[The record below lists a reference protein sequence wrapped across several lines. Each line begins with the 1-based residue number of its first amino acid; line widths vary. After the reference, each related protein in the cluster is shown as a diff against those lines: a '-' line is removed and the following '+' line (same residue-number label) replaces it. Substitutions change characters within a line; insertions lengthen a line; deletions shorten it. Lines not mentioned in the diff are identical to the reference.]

1 MQWTVSLHWCWMLPL
16 LGTVLF
22 LCFSLLRGGTIK
34 KTKKQIWKVKEGPY
48 CLGFPYHSTGS
59 VAAAAAAF
67 TAAVKVYMEEAAAAS
82 LCASNL
88 PVIVLS
94 VFWFMLCFDE
104 SGTEVVPSFLHGLL
118 RDGHV
123 LGLRFGRASAAA
135 AFLLQFCSYTA
146 AAFVGVITLV
156 MVYGLLDCDFTV
168 GGQAR
173 SFAGTTSSYSLGNAA
188 QGRDESSETC
198 FGSWAEDDKK
208 EAGKKGEV
216 IIDVNTDSFQLMV
229 VTLTGRTLMI
239 SVLDDWTVHDLS
251 LRLEKDT
258 GIPRD
263 AFFLTHGPRVL
274 VPGLLREMA
283 LSSSSVLRMRG
294 RVRGGG
300 PHGGPHGVPSIPGE
314 WTCGNCGATKCWPVR
329 TRCYRCGMARN
340 GAPSHPIPG
349 YPDPGRPPY
358 PPPGWPREQNAL
370 GRSPLPGPTGIAPT
384 ISARKMSQAARKA
397 ANRAQPAQVSKL
409 QALELLKDE
418 LDIAVVESLQAR
430 LSQPRVIPPKRPEDL
445 LRSKKIEWEKTETQL
460 AAASAKAEKLREQLV
475 ELDQSIIDLGERVN
489 CLKTEWRELKDK
501 LESDTSKKDDESGM
515 DDLTPDE
522 KEDGGED
529 ADYFEPL
536 RYKVRRKFK
545 RAADAE
551 RLEAETK
558 AAYDAVN
565 FQGLVSHLMTTT
577 APDKLPDLLQEMCS
591 NVFARVA
598 ETAIAQSGG
607 QVAEG
612 KKAYES
618 LLHNAKQN
626 TEAQLS
632 TFLQGMDSQQ
642 G

>member
-1 MQWTVSLHWCWMLPL
+1 MELK
-16 LGTVLF
+16 F
-22 LCFSLLRGGTIK
+22 LCVSCALPVSFVDSFSAQLDVKFDCYDVVLVPEPGRCFESCPVVFSDPSRLAWLLKSTMVFPSGAGFHAMDCVSSLVLDASSSWDCVLPVLQPTARGYNQK
-34 KTKKQIWKVKEGPY
+34 DQKQIWKVKEGPY

-67 TAAVKVYMEEAAAAS
+67 TAAVQVYMEEAAAAS

-123 LGLRFGRASAAA
+123 LGLRFWRASAAA

-168 GGQAR
+168 GGQSRLA
-173 SFAGTTSSYSLGNAA
+173 STSSSYSLGHEP
-188 QGRDESSETC
+188 QRRDESSETC
-198 FGSWAEDDKK
+198 LGSWAEVEW
-208 EAGKKGEV
+208 EAEEKGKV
-216 IIDVNTDSFQLMV
+216 ILDVNTDSFQLMV
-229 VTLTGRTLMI
+229 VTLTGRTLLI
-239 SVLDDWTVHDLS
+239 SVHDDWTVHDLS

-258 GIPRD
+258 GIPCD
-263 AFFLTHGPRVL
+263 TFFLTHGPRVL
-274 VPGLLREMA
+274 DPGSLGEMA

-300 PHGGPHGVPSIPGE
+300 PQGGPHGVPSIPGE
-314 WTCGNCGATKCWPVR
+314 WTCGFCHTPKCWPVR
-329 TRCYRCGMARN
+329 TRCYRCGMPRN
-340 GAPSHPIPG
+340 GAPSHPIPS

-397 ANRAQPAQVSKL
+397 ANKAQPAQVSKL

-430 LSQPRVIPPKRPEDL
+430 FQPRVIPPKRPEDL
-445 LRSKKIEWEKTETQL
+445 LRTKKIEWEKTETQL

-475 ELDQSIIDLGERVN
+475 ELDQSIIDLGERVS

-515 DDLTPDE
+515 DDSTPDE
-522 KEDGGED
+522 KEGGGED
-529 ADYFEPL
+529 ADYF
-536 RYKVRRKFK
+536 
-545 RAADAE
+545 
-551 RLEAETK
+551 
-558 AAYDAVN
+558 
-565 FQGLVSHLMTTT
+565 
-577 APDKLPDLLQEMCS
+577 
-591 NVFARVA
+591 
-598 ETAIAQSGG
+598 
-607 QVAEG
+607 
-612 KKAYES
+612 
-618 LLHNAKQN
+618 
-626 TEAQLS
+626 
-632 TFLQGMDSQQ
+632 
-642 G
+642 